1 MPWIGEVPSL
11 AANTAPSALFR
22 WPPRMARPLRAHA
35 SQCSALSLRWL
46 LSCGLQ
52 QPSSPRTPAPRL
64 RVYLALPQFP
74 LLDLETPGRNLGQSQ
89 GSSLFPICKGAIR
102 NSLTPAR
109 GSTINSALT
118 LSTESATGSGLRPTD
133 HLPADASR
141 KPRAHPCSDPP
152 VTDPRL
158 PRPSSGSINLLERLT
173 ELREAFSLLHDQFII
188 KRWNSEV
195 ARWEETH
202 RTRHWGRGMDARPS
216 PHVYVA
222 TSPEALPARPCGF
235 LRGLH
240 YVGMI
245 DSLIDDW

>member
-118 LSTESATGSGLRPTD
+118 LSTWSQHQVQGSGPQTTSLQMPV
-133 HLPADASR
+133 AS
-141 KPRAHPCSDPP
+141 PGLSRALTCQLQI
-152 VTDPRL
+152 R
-158 PRPSSGSINLLERLT
+158 GSHGPL
-173 ELREAFSLLHDQFII
+173 F
-188 KRWNSEV
+188 
-195 ARWEETH
+195 
-202 RTRHWGRGMDARPS
+202 
-216 PHVYVA
+216 
-222 TSPEALPARPCGF
+222 GF
-235 LRGLH
+235 H
-240 YVGMI
+240 
-245 DSLIDDW
+245 